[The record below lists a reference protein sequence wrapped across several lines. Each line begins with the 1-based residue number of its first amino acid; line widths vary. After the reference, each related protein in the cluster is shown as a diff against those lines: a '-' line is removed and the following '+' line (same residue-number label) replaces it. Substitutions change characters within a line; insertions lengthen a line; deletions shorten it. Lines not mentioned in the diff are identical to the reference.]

1 MSELTEG
8 SVSLSAEDLWSEHFE
23 VAKSRQRA
31 VEGQEEALWRAG
43 GRATKANPNK
53 EDGSWW
59 NENGP
64 KMVQNWIDF
73 RSGQNGWKIW
83 ETPEG
88 KPAIELAL
96 NIKLGGVSI
105 KMALDRLMVTP
116 DGELVVV
123 DIKTGRSTPSSDF
136 QLGIYA
142 CGIETV
148 FGIRPQYGA
157 YWAAREG
164 STTQLVD
171 LSKWTIDRIGGIMA
185 MFEKA
190 RREGIFLPNF
200 DHCKMCNF
208 TEKCKYNKGE
218 E

>member
-1 MSELTEG
+1 MDEALEAPTVG
-8 SVSLSAEDLWSEHFE
+8 TAEEYWLEYWE
-23 VAKSRQRA
+23 ANKARQRA
-31 VEGQEEALWRAG
+31 IQGQDEASWRAG

-53 EDGSWW
+53 EDGNWW
-59 NENGP
+59 FEQG
-64 KMVQNWIDF
+64 KGMVQNWINF
-73 RSGQNGWKIW
+73 RNGGNGWELW
-83 ETPEG
+83 TTPEG
-88 KPAIELAL
+88 KPAIELQL
-96 NIKLGGVSI
+96 NIQLGGVPI

-148 FGIRPQYGA
+148 FGVRPKYGA

-164 STTQLVD
+164 ITTTLVD
-171 LSKWTIDRIGGIMA
+171 LDKWSIERVGGIVK
-185 MFEKA
+185 MFETA
-190 RREGIFLPNF
+190 RRGGIFIPNF

-208 TEKCKYNKGE
+208 TDECKYQNGDK
-218 E
+218 